1 MQRRSRRD
9 LPGSGLE
16 KVLKLSLQSQQGCPA
31 LDSPVWGQP
40 IKLTHQPCCGVIL
53 RDVSGQVVTASV
65 VLSYGRAQRFHP
77 QPDLGLRKAPL
88 VWGHEPT
95 W

>member
-40 IKLTHQPCCGVIL
+40 IKLTHQPCGVIL

>member
-1 MQRRSRRD
+1 M
-9 LPGSGLE
+9 
-16 KVLKLSLQSQQGCPA
+16 LKLSLQSQQGSPA
-31 LDSPVWGQP
+31 LDSPVWVQVM
-40 IKLTHQPCCGVIL
+40 KLVHQPCCGAIL

-65 VLSYGRAQRFHP
+65 VPSYRRAQRFGP
-77 QPDLGLRKAPL
+77 QPDLGLRKAPP

>member
-1 MQRRSRRD
+1 M
-9 LPGSGLE
+9 PGSGLE
-16 KVLKLSLQSQQGCPA
+16 KMLKLALQSQQGSPA
-31 LDSPVWGQP
+31 LDSPVWVQLM
-40 IKLTHQPCCGVIL
+40 KLIHQPCCGVIL
-53 RDVSGQVVTASV
+53 KDVSGQVVTASV

>member
-9 LPGSGLE
+9 LSGSGLE

-77 QPDLGLRKAPL
+77 QPELGLRKAPL